1 MGVGGRAGLANRMG
15 STPEGKLLRAG
26 KKGKPKGGIEEL
38 LQLLQRHDP
47 DVLCLQEVRRS
58 NGNAKP

>member
-1 MGVGGRAGLANRMG
+1 MG